1 MARFRRSSRALS
13 EIVGSLM
20 LVLIVVVAATA
31 LAVFVQSYQKN
42 LQAEQALAQAK
53 SLESL
58 KVLRV
63 APTLNGSSLP
73 GATTWQ
79 TLNFTVASLYVNPAI
94 ITELTLDGNPVR
106 NFTAWHLDLG
116 TGNWTEDVV
125 GGGGQL
131 TLFPRE
137 QAYIQLDTQGA
148 PETSFYN
155 PAYQVATSAS
165 INLQLLTSYQNVFTG
180 LFIPPTA
187 VPLVQTLQ
195 TWDAMTSSYVQVPL
209 LDGSNSFQ
217 TGNLTIDNWTW
228 SITPGPITLWGE
240 KQVAS
245 TLNSVTTYTIRLTVT
260 NTEGLQGVDA
270 ITYV

>member
-1 MARFRRSSRALS
+1 MTTLRRNARALS

-63 APTLNGSSLP
+63 DPAEN
-73 GATTWQ
+73 ATGGTWAM
-79 TLNFTVASLYVNPAI
+79 LNFTVASLYVNPSTV
-94 ITELTLDGNPVR
+94 TEVTINTHPVR
-106 NFTAWHLDLG
+106 HDTALHLDLG
-116 TGNWTEDVV
+116 AGNWTTEVV
-125 GGGGQL
+125 AGGGQL

-137 QAYIQLDTQGA
+137 QVYIQVDAQGGNL
-148 PETSFYN
+148 TSFYS
-155 PAYQVATSAS
+155 PSLRIPTSAS
-165 INLQLLTSYQNVFTG
+165 ISVQILTAYQNVFTG

-187 VPLVQTLQ
+187 IALVQTLQ
-195 TWDAMTSSYVQVPL
+195 TWNASSMSYNQTPL

-217 TGNLTIDNWTW
+217 PGNGTIDAW
-228 SITPGPITLWGE
+228 SWFVVPGNVTLYGE
-240 KQVAS
+240 KQVARM
-245 TLNSVTTYTIRLTVT
+245 LNPLTTYTIRLTVT
-260 NTEGLQGVDA
+260 DTEGLQGIDS
-270 ITYV
+270 IQYV